1 MSSLA
6 SIVRIYPWLY
16 HANMSRLSTI
26 YALFTIHY
34 HLVIII
40 CVVNN
45 LSIIIYLYS
54 ILSYYILSILLHLFT
69 TPIIFHIFPPSRGLI
84 VFHPWSVDQQHYLLK
99 SLPFLLSFSYCL
111 YFIPGNGKG
120 LNRKE
125 WNTPITNFR
134 TYIYNWIRMSFSW
147 MRAIIS
153 LS

>member
-69 TPIIFHIFPPSRGLI
+69 TPIIFHIFPPSRRLI

-111 YFIPGNGKG
+111 ISFHEMEWDWIEGKG
-120 LNRKE
+120 I
-125 WNTPITNFR
+125 NTPYYEFTHVHLQLNKDE
-134 TYIYNWIRMSFSW
+134 
-147 MRAIIS
+147 
-153 LS
+153 L